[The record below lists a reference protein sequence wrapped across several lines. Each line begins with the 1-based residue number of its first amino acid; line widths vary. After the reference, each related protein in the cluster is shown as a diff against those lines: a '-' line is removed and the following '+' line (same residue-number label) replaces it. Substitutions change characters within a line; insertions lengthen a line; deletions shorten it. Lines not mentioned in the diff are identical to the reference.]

1 MNRRTTF
8 VLAFAYLAVIL
19 LVGLLYFVKRNVL
32 CFVPASFGPVPV
44 GVPWFGALGA
54 VLISLTGVFE
64 HEHDW
69 DESFWPWHVARPLV
83 GATVSVVS
91 VLILQAGF
99 LSISATPI
107 QSSAAPTPTP
117 TPTPALQTAA
127 TPAPTPV
134 TKPTPM
140 PSPTAAP
147 TPKGTGTPTP
157 APAPAQTPRQN
168 QSENSKSPV
177 SNNNLLYYLVAFL
190 VGYREETFRELIK
203 RLVDVLLSPGNG
215 GAAAPTIHAVN
226 PAQAPHATATQVT
239 ITGAGFTSTQSVKF
253 GASAAQF
260 TVNADGK
267 ITATTPV
274 MAAAGSVQLTVTTK
288 GGSASIDFTFS

>member
-1 MNRRTTF
+1 MDRRTTF
-8 VLAFAYLAVIL
+8 VLALVYLTVIL
-19 LVGLLYFVKRNVL
+19 LVGLLYFVKRDIL
-32 CFVPASFGPVPV
+32 FFVPESFGPVPV

-69 DESFWPWHVARPLV
+69 DASYWPWHVARPLV
-83 GATVSVVS
+83 GATVSIVS

-107 QSSAAPTPTP
+107 QSPATPTAPSQTAGTPTP
-117 TPTPALQTAA
+117 TTG
-127 TPAPTPV
+127 

-140 PSPTAAP
+140 ATPTVTP
-147 TPKGTGTPTP
+147 TPPGGGTP
-157 APAPAQTPRQN
+157 APAPTPTQTPQNPAGQN
-168 QSENSKSPV
+168 QSGSSKSAV
-177 SNNNLLYYLVAFL
+177 SNNLLFYLVAFL

-203 RLVDVLLSPGNG
+203 RLVDVILSPGNG

-239 ITGAGFTSTQSVKF
+239 ITGAGFTSTQAVKF
-253 GASAAQF
+253 GASTAQF

-274 MAAAGSVQLTVTTK
+274 MAAAGAVQLTVTSK